1 MGRRGRDM
9 ACVVGWDI
17 GGAHLKAARAEGG
30 RIVDA
35 VQIASPLR
43 LGLQALEQAFAQAR
57 PKMGEP
63 DHHVCTM
70 TGELA
75 DTFASRAEG
84 VERLAAAA
92 LPALSGEPI
101 LVYARRAGLISPQGE
116 LRPVHHIAC

>member
-9 ACVVGWDI
+9 ACAVEWDM
-17 GGAHLKAARAEGG
+17 GGAHLKAARDEGG

-57 PKMGEP
+57 PKMGEA

-75 DTFASRAEG
+75 DTFGSRAEG

-92 LPALSGEPI
+92 RRALPRHPI
-101 LVYARRAGLISPQGE
+101 LRSPRPAGFHAP
-116 LRPVHHIAC
+116 